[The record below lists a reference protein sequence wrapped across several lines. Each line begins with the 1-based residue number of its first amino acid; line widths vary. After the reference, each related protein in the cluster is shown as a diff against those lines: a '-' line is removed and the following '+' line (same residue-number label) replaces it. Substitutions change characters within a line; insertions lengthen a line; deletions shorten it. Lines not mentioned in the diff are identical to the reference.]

1 MDKLQKFMEEKILP
15 FAVKLGQQK
24 HLSAVRDGMS
34 VLIPLTMIGG
44 LALVI
49 AIPPIPADTT
59 NSFLLMLREWSA
71 MVAPIFR
78 AINQLSIGV
87 ISIYVTA
94 GISYQL
100 AKTYE
105 LNTLTNM
112 VSAVFIFLLVASK
125 PADGA
130 LQMSGLG
137 ATSMFSAI
145 LIALI
150 VVEVNNLFVRKNL
163 VIKMPEMVPQNV
175 AAPFTILLPTIANVA
190 LFVTLDQVSMAFL
203 GSGITDLIYVVLQPL
218 LGTGDGLAFILFI
231 CVLSV
236 IFWFFGIH
244 GGNMISIVTGPI
256 TTLNLALN
264 AEAYANNMPLPKIW
278 VGFYSG
284 IFGDQLAHMALLI
297 AIFIAARSIRLKSI
311 AKVAVVPAMFQI
323 TEPITFGL
331 PTVLNIM
338 TLIPILICTVLNI
351 TVSYLL
357 MDAGVIGK
365 FMISLPFTVP
375 GPLNAFLATMDI
387 KAALLWFVLLPI
399 NVMIM
404 MPFMK
409 TFDKQI
415 IEEEEMEMSTLAT
428 E

>member
-1 MDKLQKFMEEKILP
+1 MQKLQKFMEEKILP

-24 HLSAVRDGMS
+24 HLAAVRDGMS
-34 VLIPLTMIGG
+34 ILIPITMIGG
-44 LALVI
+44 LALII
-49 AIPPIPADTT
+49 AIPPIPATTT
-59 NSFLLMLREWSA
+59 NGFLLLLIKWSQ
-71 MVAPIFR
+71 MVAPVFMT
-78 AINQLSIGV
+78 INQLSIGV

-94 GISYQL
+94 GIAYQL

-105 LNTLTNM
+105 LNTLTNV
-112 VSAVFIFLLVASK
+112 VSAIFIFLLVASK
-125 PADGA
+125 PAEGA

-145 LIALI
+145 FIALA
-150 VVEVNNLFVRKNL
+150 VVEVNNVFIKRNL
-163 VIKMPEMVPQNV
+163 TIKMPEMVPQNV

-190 LFVTLDQVSMAFL
+190 LFISLDQLALRFL
-203 GSGITDLIYVVLQPL
+203 GSGLTDLVYVVLQPL
-218 LGTGDGLAFILFI
+218 LGTGDGLFFILFI
-231 CVLSV
+231 CIVSV

-244 GGNMISIVTGPI
+244 GGNMIGIVTTPI

-264 AEAYANNMPLPKIW
+264 AEAYANNLPLPKIW

-311 AKVAVVPAMFQI
+311 AKIAVVPAMFQI

-338 TLIPILICTVLNI
+338 TLIPILICTVMNI
-351 TVSYLL
+351 TISYLL

-365 FMISLPFTVP
+365 FFVNLPFTVP
-375 GPLNAFLATMDI
+375 GPLNAFLSTMDI
-387 KAALLWFVLLPI
+387 KAAILWFVLLPI
-399 NVMIM
+399 NILIM
-404 MPFMK
+404 LPFMK
-409 TFDKQI
+409 TYDKQVLV
-415 IEEEEMEMSTLAT
+415 EEEIDLEVLVSE
-428 E
+428 